1 MNTKTVEF
9 LEPFDVV
16 KKCVVPLNLEYPP
29 FKDPD
34 TPYKKIDKTI
44 EIITVPK
51 LADPTENQKNVGIVL
66 DEELIQ
72 EILAKHYETV
82 IITEINSHD
91 DLDRLAT
98 RNPDLV
104 FSGVKYFDFLGK
116 TLWLNDYLDLFGI
129 PYIASNKK
137 ALDSESD
144 KSRAKEIM
152 QKSGI
157 ATAHY
162 FTARPGEHPTEDSI
176 PIAFPLF
183 VKPVTG
189 GDSRGV
195 DANSVVCDFAGFLAK
210 VAEIQNLQQSSSLAE
225 TYLSGKEYSV
235 GIFEDIAT
243 GLLTAMPIEIIIEEN
258 RNGDRILDFDS
269 KRNDVETVIAVTEPV
284 LHKKISDLAKAAFK
298 SLGGKSFGRIDI
310 MMSHDGIPHFIEAN
324 LMPGLGK
331 GYFYRACKLNLDL
344 NYDQMVLKIAEN
356 GLAYRSTDLGPSMDS

>member
-1 MNTKTVEF
+1 MNTKIGEF
-9 LEPFDVV
+9 LGTPDGAQ
-16 KKCVVPLNLEYPP
+16 KCVEPLYPIHLRI
-29 FKDPD
+29 KKPD
-34 TPYKKIDKTI
+34 TPYQKIDKTI

-51 LADPTENQKNVGIVL
+51 LADPTKNQKNVGIVL
-66 DEELIQ
+66 DEELIR

-82 IITEINSHD
+82 TITEINNHG

-104 FSGVKYFDFLGK
+104 FSGVKYFDFSYK

-144 KSRAKEIM
+144 KSRAKAIM
-152 QKSGI
+152 RKAGI
-157 ATAHY
+157 ATAHS

-176 PIAFPLF
+176 PLAFPLF

-195 DANSVVCDFAGFLAK
+195 DANSVVRNFAGFLAK
-210 VAEIQNLQQSSSLAE
+210 VAEIQNLQQSSSLVEA
-225 TYLSGKEYSV
+225 YLSGKEYSV

-243 GLLTAMPIEIIIEEN
+243 GFLTAMPIEIIIEEN
-258 RNGDRILDFDS
+258 RHGDRILDFDT

-284 LHKKISDLAKAAFK
+284 IHKKISDLAKAAFK
-298 SLGGKSFGRIDI
+298 SLGGKSLGRIDI
-310 MMSHDGIPHFIEAN
+310 IMSHDGIPHFVEAN

-331 GYFYRACKLNLDL
+331 GYFYRACKLNLDM
-344 NYDQMVLKIAEN
+344 NYEQMVLKIAES
-356 GLAYRSTDLGPSMDS
+356 GLACRSTK